1 MTDSQRTRGFGAA
14 ARITAL
20 AASVMDLH
28 VRMALQEVDREKRRL
43 ISGGLFLAIG
53 RTATLLAVLAAEV
66 ALVLWLQQQWTLSLV
81 QALLA
86 LAAVNLVLA
95 AVYPFTDSFDAVA
108 SVRARSGARYFADAF
123 VKPKYRVAGVA
134 FLRESGLEGN
144 LYNNYNMGGF
154 LGYWLAPRL
163 RTFVD
168 GRTEHYPPELLDDY
182 AAVERR
188 RGRLPG
194 EDVGDLLARK

>member
-53 RTATLLAVLAAEV
+53 GIATLLAVIAAEV

-86 LAAVNLVLA
+86 LAAANLVLA
-95 AVYPFTDSFDAVA
+95 GLSLRVGGELLKAPFLPQTLDSLRRT
-108 SVRARSGARYFADAF
+108 VRA
-123 VKPKYRVAGVA
+123 
-134 FLRESGLEGN
+134 L
-144 LYNNYNMGGF
+144 
-154 LGYWLAPRL
+154 LGR
-163 RTFVD
+163 D
-168 GRTEHYPPELLDDY
+168 
-182 AAVERR
+182 
-188 RGRLPG
+188 
-194 EDVGDLLARK
+194 